1 VFDAAASMNSRQ
13 LTSLAYHTR
22 IALEHWYTP
31 EDLRK
36 HPLFAGT
43 SAELSPQEQEIVCQ
57 WLAEI
62 EKKENRPID
71 QLDRETIRR
80 YTGELSGM
88 ALRRAEEERGPIDPE
103 RAQRL
108 LEELRRAVPWPPQL
122 RKAS

>member
-1 VFDAAASMNSRQ
+1 MSSRQ
-13 LTSLAYHTR
+13 LTSVAYHTR

-31 EDLRK
+31 EDFRRY
-36 HPLFAGT
+36 PFFAGT
-43 SAELSPQEQEIVCQ
+43 SAEPSPEEREIVCQ
-57 WLAEI
+57 WLTEI
-62 EKKENRPID
+62 EQKENRPID

-88 ALRRAEEERGPIDPE
+88 ALRRAEEERGPIDSE

-108 LEELRRAVPWPPQL
+108 LEDLRRAVPWPPEL

>member
-1 VFDAAASMNSRQ
+1 M
-13 LTSLAYHTR
+13 
-22 IALEHWYTP
+22 
-31 EDLRK
+31 
-36 HPLFAGT
+36 AGT
-43 SAELSPQEQEIVCQ
+43 SSEPSPEEQEIACQ

-62 EKKENRPID
+62 EQQENRSID

-88 ALRRAEEERGPIDPE
+88 ILRRAEEERGPINPE

-108 LEELRRAVPWPPQL
+108 LEELRRAVPLPSEL